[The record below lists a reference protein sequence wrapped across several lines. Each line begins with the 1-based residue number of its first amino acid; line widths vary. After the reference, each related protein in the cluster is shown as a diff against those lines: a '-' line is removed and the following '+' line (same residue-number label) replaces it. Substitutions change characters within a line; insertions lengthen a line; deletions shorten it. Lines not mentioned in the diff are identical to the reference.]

1 MSHLTRSGCTVKS
14 LIIVESPAKAK
25 TIEKFLDGR
34 FAVKASRGH
43 VRDLPKSQLGVDV
56 EHGFMP
62 KYQIIPSQRSTIKEL
77 KAAVGARDRVFLATD
92 PDREGEAISWH
103 LAQALDLDVAQPL
116 RIVFRE
122 ITSGA
127 IKRAVAEPRPI
138 DLRLVDAQQARRVL
152 DRLVGYQLSPLLW
165 RKVRRGLSAGRVQSV
180 AVRLIVERE
189 RERLAFK
196 SQEYW
201 TLTGTF
207 LGASKQEV
215 TAELALVG
223 GKKPTLSSQTEV
235 DAVLAEI
242 DRAQPFVV
250 TALAEKK
257 RRRLAPPPFTT
268 STLQQEASRKLGFSV
283 RRTMSVAQ
291 SLYEGVDLAG
301 GERVGLITYMR
312 TDATRVASE
321 AKAEATQ
328 YIKAH
333 YGEAYGRPVERKAK
347 AKPGVQDAHE
357 AIRPTAVARTPDG
370 LAAHLNRDQM
380 RLYRLIWERFLASRM
395 SPADLLATSADL
407 HQGTLT
413 FRATGSVV
421 LFDGFL
427 RVWAAP
433 DEGDE
438 ELAAMPKLDAGEAL
452 MVSELTPEQHF
463 TEPPPRYTEAS
474 LVKTL
479 EEKGIGR
486 PSTYAPII
494 DTIQQRGYVELV
506 SRRFQPTVLGEVVV
520 DLLAAHFPEV
530 VDPAFTADL
539 EERLD
544 AIEDGSRLWQNVV
557 GAFYEDF
564 AARLKTADKDV
575 PRVRMPVQETDE
587 VCELCGRPMVIRQG
601 RFGPFLSCSGFP
613 ACKHSRPLAKGTGV
627 PCPLCHTG
635 QIVERKTKR
644 RQRVFYGCS
653 RYPACDFTS
662 PQKPVNR
669 VCPSC
674 AAPYLVERRQGGKVT
689 IACRAPGCGYTE
701 DGPVAAAHDD

>member
-1 MSHLTRSGCTVKS
+1 MKS

-25 TIEKFLDGR
+25 TIEKFLGSR
-34 FAVKASRGH
+34 YQVKASRGH
-43 VRDLPKSQLGVDV
+43 VRDLPKSQLGVDLDQR
-56 EHGFMP
+56 FAP
-62 KYQIIPSQRSTIKEL
+62 KYQIIPSQRTTIKDL
-77 KAAVGARDRVFLATD
+77 KAALGAADQVYLATD

-103 LAQALDLDVAQPL
+103 LAHALGLDLTSPL

-122 ITSGA
+122 ITADA
-127 IKRAVAEPRPI
+127 IRKAVEEPRPI
-138 DLRLVDAQQARRVL
+138 DLALVDAQQARRVL

-180 AVRLIVERE
+180 AVGLIVGRE
-189 RERLAFK
+189 RERQAFV

-201 TLTGTF
+201 TVSATF
-207 LGASKQEV
+207 LTAAEASLS
-215 TAELALVG
+215 AELATVG
-223 GKKPTLSSQTEV
+223 GEKPDLGSQQSVAAILSLVQM
-235 DAVLAEI
+235 D
-242 DRAQPFVV
+242 QPFLVAAV
-250 TALAEKK
+250 SEKK

-291 SLYEGVDLAG
+291 TLYEGVDLSG

-312 TDATRVASE
+312 TDATRVADE
-321 AKAEATQ
+321 AKAQAHQ
-328 YIKAH
+328 YIRQH
-333 YGEAYGRPVERKAK
+333 FSEAYDHPVDRRVK

-357 AIRPTAVARTPDG
+357 AIRPTSLERTPDQVQS
-370 LAAHLNRDQM
+370 HLNRDQL

-395 SPADLLATSADL
+395 SPADLKATAVDIA
-407 HQGTLT
+407 QDQVV

-427 RVWAAP
+427 RVTNIP
-433 DEGDE
+433 DDDE
-438 ELAAMPKLDAGEAL
+438 ELRTMPAVAVGDPLTIGE
-452 MVSELTPEQHF
+452 MTPDQHF
-463 TEPPPRYTEAS
+463 TEPPARYTEAS
-474 LVKTL
+474 LVKVL

-506 SRRFQPTVLGEVVV
+506 ERRFAPTVLGEVVV

-539 EERLD
+539 ERRLD
-544 AIEDGSRLWQNVV
+544 RIEDGKQVWQDVV
-557 GAFYEDF
+557 GSFYEDF
-564 AARLKTADKDV
+564 SARLKTADKDMA
-575 PRVRMPVQETDE
+575 RVKMPVEPTDQI
-587 VCELCGRPMVIRQG
+587 CELCGKPMVIRQG

-613 ACKHSRPLAKGTGV
+613 ECKNAKPLAKGTGV
-627 PCPLCHTG
+627 TCPVCHQG
-635 QIVERKTKR
+635 EVVERKAKR

-662 PQKPVNR
+662 PLKPVNR
-669 VCPSC
+669 ICPQC
-674 AAPYLVERRQGGKVT
+674 AAPYLVERRHGGQVT
-689 IACRAPGCGYTE
+689 VSCRAPGCSFQE
-701 DGPVAAAHDD
+701 EVVVAASHDQ

>member
-1 MSHLTRSGCTVKS
+1 MAHQLV
-14 LIIVESPAKAK
+14 IVESPAKAK
-25 TIEKFLDGR
+25 TIQKYLGDDFQVL
-34 FAVKASRGH
+34 ASYGH
-43 VRDLPKSQLGVDV
+43 VRDLQPKEGAVDT
-56 EHGFMP
+56 EHDFAMR
-62 KYQIIPSQRSTIKEL
+62 YAAIERNERHVDAIA
-77 KAAVGARDRVFLATD
+77 KALRGADKLWLATD

-103 LAQALDLDVAQPL
+103 LVELL
-116 RIVFRE
+116 RERHLLGDKPTQRVVFHEITKKAVQEAIAHPRE
-122 ITSGA
+122 IA
-127 IKRAVAEPRPI
+127 M
-138 DLRLVDAQQARRVL
+138 DLVNAQQARRAL
-152 DRLVGYQLSPLLW
+152 DYLVGFNLSPLLW
-165 RKVRRGLSAGRVQSV
+165 RKVRPGLSAGRVQS
-180 AVRLIVERE
+180 AALRLICERE
-189 RERLAFK
+189 NEIEAFV
-196 SQEYW
+196 SREYW
-201 TLTGTF
+201 TIASRLQHAGSAFTGRLT
-207 LGASKQEV
+207 LWQN
-215 TAELALVG
+215 
-223 GKKPTLSSQTEV
+223 KKLEQFDITDGDQ
-235 DAVLAEI
+235 
-242 DRAQPFVV
+242 
-250 TALAEKK
+250 ALAIRSGMEDDLGRQALRVREVERKS
-257 RRRLAPPPFTT
+257 RQRQPAAPFTT

-544 AIEDGSRLWQNVV
+544 AIEDGSRLWQDVV

-575 PRVRMPVQETDE
+575 PRVRMPVQDTDE

-613 ACKHSRPLAKGTGV
+613 ECKHSRPLAKGTGV